1 MRLKKISIFSKINIM
16 HTFKTGSFNID
27 TNLFKAEAVFLEI
40 NMKHTHKRTSLRPE
54 WFYKIL
60 AFPLTLA

>member
-1 MRLKKISIFSKINIM
+1 M